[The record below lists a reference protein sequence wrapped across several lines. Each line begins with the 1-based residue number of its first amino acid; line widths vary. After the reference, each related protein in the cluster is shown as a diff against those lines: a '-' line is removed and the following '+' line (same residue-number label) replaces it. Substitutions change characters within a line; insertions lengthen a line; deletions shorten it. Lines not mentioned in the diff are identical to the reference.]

1 MVFLN
6 CSLRLLNADKNLQ
19 LKQCQENTCKVEVI
33 DHSRIVENPETHQ
46 LKFYR
51 KKLINDLL
59 LVLLNCCFDL
69 LLEVLVLIT
78 SRNNT
83 DNPL

>member
-69 LLEVLVLIT
+69 LLEALGKLFKT
-78 SRNNT
+78 
-83 DNPL
+83 LCCQAE

>member
-51 KKLINDLL
+51 KKMINDLL

-69 LLEVLVLIT
+69 LLEALVLIT

>member
-69 LLEVLVLIT
+69 LLEALVLIT

>member
-1 MVFLN
+1 MACLN
-6 CSLRLLNADKNLQ
+6 CSLQILSVDKNLQ
-19 LKQCQENTCKVEVI
+19 LKQYRGNACKVEVI

-51 KKLINDLL
+51 KKLTND
-59 LVLLNCCFDL
+59 VLLFLLNFCSDL
-69 LLEVLVLIT
+69 LLEELIRIV

-83 DNPL
+83 DNLL

>member
-51 KKLINDLL
+51 KKNDKRFIARFIKLL
-59 LVLLNCCFDL
+59 FRSF
-69 LLEVLVLIT
+69 T
-78 SRNNT
+78 
-83 DNPL
+83 

>member
-19 LKQCQENTCKVEVI
+19 LKQCQENTYKVEVI

-51 KKLINDLL
+51 KKMINDLL

-69 LLEVLVLIT
+69 LLEALVLIT

>member
-51 KKLINDLL
+51 KN
-59 LVLLNCCFDL
+59 
-69 LLEVLVLIT
+69 
-78 SRNNT
+78 
-83 DNPL
+83 